1 VKYQH
6 RERALK
12 AAAAALAEVDVDEF
26 AIQVDS
32 DLEADL
38 FQPQGVSN
46 SEAEYTKWMKQQL
59 IA

>member
-1 VKYQH
+1 MKYQH

-12 AAAAALAEVDVDEF
+12 AAAAVVEGDIDEA
-26 AIQVDS
+26 AIQLDS

-38 FQPQGVSN
+38 FQLQGVLN
-46 SEAEYTKWMKQQL
+46 SEAEYTKWIKQQL